1 METSIHNVTAISVS
15 DTVHENQDR
24 TDGGFA
30 VRCISVT
37 VLDDKGEKFTY
48 KVKAFSN
55 GTTPAKLS
63 I

>member
-15 DTVHENQDR
+15 DTVHENDEHR
-24 TDGGFA
+24 
-30 VRCISVT
+30 
-37 VLDDKGEKFTY
+37 EKFTY
-48 KVKAFSN
+48 TVKAFSK

>member
-15 DTVHENQDR
+15 DTVHENDEHR
-24 TDGGFA
+24 DGGFS
-30 VRCISVT
+30 VRSIAVT
-37 VLDDKGEKFTY
+37 VVDDNGEKFTY
-48 KVKAFSN
+48 KVKAFSK